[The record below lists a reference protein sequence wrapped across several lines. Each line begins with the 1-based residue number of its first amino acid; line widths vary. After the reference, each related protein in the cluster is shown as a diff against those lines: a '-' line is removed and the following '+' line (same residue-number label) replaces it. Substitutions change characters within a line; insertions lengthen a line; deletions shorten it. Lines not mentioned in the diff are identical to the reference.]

1 MTLPRRRVHLAPS
14 VLGADRMR
22 LCHRLHWAPAAG
34 MAVAFPCK
42 RDPCPTQ
49 PMTGAKR
56 ITTTMRYPERL
67 VPELIDTEVS
77 YKHSDV
83 GVRGIFATAERRI
96 A

>member
-1 MTLPRRRVHLAPS
+1 
-14 VLGADRMR
+14 
-22 LCHRLHWAPAAG
+22 
-34 MAVAFPCK
+34 MAEAFPCK

-56 ITTTMRYPERL
+56 ITTIMQYPEHL
-67 VPELIDTEVS
+67 VSEQIAADLG

-83 GVRGIFATAERRI
+83 GVRGVFATAEQRN